1 MTDLYQTLMIL
12 CFQALIPNPHTITNL
27 PEHQQMYI
35 IKAVTQVCEE
45 ELKAEKLLMCVEK
58 KFVPVGC

>member
-1 MTDLYQTLMIL
+1 MTDLYQTLLIL
-12 CFQALIPNPHTITNL
+12 CFQALIPNPNTIGNL
-27 PEHQQMYI
+27 PAHQQMYI

-58 KFVPVGC
+58 RFIPEEC